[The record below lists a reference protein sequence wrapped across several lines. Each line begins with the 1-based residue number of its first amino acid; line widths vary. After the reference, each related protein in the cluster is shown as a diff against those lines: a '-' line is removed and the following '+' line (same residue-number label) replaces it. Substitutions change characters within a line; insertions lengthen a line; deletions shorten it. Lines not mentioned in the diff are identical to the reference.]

1 MKNTR
6 KDKRRRSASD
16 LYKVVIEPATAT
28 SPENYET
35 FQTLADAEHFLDRY
49 DLDVGSLYIW
59 NDSRGRWSPPA
70 EPANDRHTI
79 AITIHLEIRASSDL
93 AAQNQAIEVVEYFA
107 GRILRHPAVEQFLN
121 EPGHVVTGL
130 RAPPVHPAQKKHVRN
145 RLTAWQPN

>member
-107 GRILRHPAVEQFLN
+107 SRILRHPAVEQLTVPLN
-121 EPGHVVTGL
+121 PDNPRTIEPT
-130 RAPPVHPAQKKHVRN
+130 RKPRSAKRPAKEE
-145 RLTAWQPN
+145 L